1 MHEPPQA
8 VKTGYRRLGRPVGH
22 QAGANESVAM
32 AETNQRRV
40 VIAGM
45 GAVSAAGLGA
55 QTLWAAAREGRSQI
69 RPLKLERPYGGRI
82 KIAAQVPDFDPLAHL
97 EPEIL
102 PFCDPFTQYAVTAAD
117 EAMAQAG
124 FARKDI
130 AGPRTAVV
138 IGSGIGGSKT
148 IDDEAYKAYAL
159 NERADPLTVPRLIPS
174 AAPTMLGMRFSCNG
188 PTFTIAS
195 ACSSATQAIGVG
207 LQLVRSGAVDR
218 AIVGGAE
225 AAVIN
230 GSLRTWEVLRVLT
243 PDLCRPFSI
252 GRNGMTLGE
261 GAAVF
266 VLETLAAAEARGHEP
281 LCELAGYG
289 TTSDAFDPLRPNVEG
304 PSTAMAQALAD
315 AGLEP
320 DDVDYLNAHGTGT
333 YANDITESEAI
344 LRVFG
349 ERGRSL
355 PVSSTKPI
363 HGHALGASGGLELV
377 STIFAM
383 QEGIAPP
390 TINFKGPD
398 PKCPIDPV
406 AHEARRTPIRAA
418 MSNSFAFGGINAV
431 LVVKRL

>member
-1 MHEPPQA
+1 M
-8 VKTGYRRLGRPVGH
+8 V
-22 QAGANESVAM
+22 
-32 AETNQRRV
+32 
-40 VIAGM
+40 
-45 GAVSAAGLGA
+45 
-55 QTLWAAAREGRSQI
+55 
-69 RPLKLERPYGGRI
+69 
-82 KIAAQVPDFDPLAHL
+82 
-97 EPEIL
+97 
-102 PFCDPFTQYAVTAAD
+102 AAD
-117 EAMAQAG
+117 EAMAKAG

-130 AGPRTAVV
+130 AGPRTGVV

-207 LQLVRSGAVDR
+207 LQMVRSGAVDR
-218 AIVGGAE
+218 MIVGGAE
-225 AAVIN
+225 AAVVN
-230 GSLRTWEVLRVLT
+230 GSIRSWEVLRVLT

-266 VLETLAAAEARGHEP
+266 ILETLEAAQARGHQP

-304 PSTAMAQALAD
+304 PASAMTQALAD

-320 DDVDYLNAHGTGT
+320 DDIDYLNAHGTGT

-349 ERGRSL
+349 ERGRVL

-377 STIFAM
+377 STIFALR
-383 QEGIAPP
+383 EHTAPP

-406 AHEARRTPIRAA
+406 PHEARRTQIRAA

-431 LVVKRL
+431 LVVRQLEH

>member
-1 MHEPPQA
+1 MSG
-8 VKTGYRRLGRPVGH
+8 KTD
-22 QAGANESVAM
+22 E
-32 AETNQRRV
+32 RRV
-40 VIAGM
+40 VVSGM
-45 GAVSAAGLGA
+45 GAVSAAGVGA
-55 QTLWAAAREGRSQI
+55 AALWAAAREGASQV
-69 RPLKLERPYGGRI
+69 RPLRLERPYGGRI
-82 KIAAQVPDFDPLAHL
+82 RIAAQTPDFDAAAHL
-97 EPEIL
+97 EPDIL
-102 PFCDPFTQYAVTAAD
+102 PYCDPFTQYAVVAAD
-117 EAMAQAG
+117 EAMAQARFG
-124 FARKDI
+124 RKDI

-148 IDDEAYKAYAL
+148 IDDEAHKEYQTR
-159 NERADPLTVPRLIPS
+159 ERADPLTVPRLIPS

-207 LQLVRSGAVDR
+207 FHLIRSGAADR

-225 AAVIN
+225 AAIIN
-230 GSLRTWEVLRVLT
+230 GSIRSWEALRVLA
-243 PDLCRPFSI
+243 PDFCRPFSA
-252 GRNGMTLGE
+252 GRNGIVLGE
-261 GAAVF
+261 GAAIF
-266 VLETLAAAEARGHEP
+266 VLETAALARARGHAP

-304 PSTAMAQALAD
+304 PAAAMRQALDD
-315 AGLEP
+315 AGLTP
-320 DDVDYLNAHGTGT
+320 DDIDYLNAHGTGT

-349 ERGRSL
+349 RRGPEL

-377 STIFAM
+377 IAIFALRE
-383 QEGIAPP
+383 QIAPP
-390 TINFKGPD
+390 TINFKSPD

-406 AHEARRTPIRAA
+406 PNEARRVPIRAV

-431 LVVKRL
+431 LVARRI